1 MQEGRLILRAA
12 MRCRSQRRATACSG
26 SAPLIAKMTNPEET
40 RRSVW
45 ERTVTPG
52 VSRSE
57 SFKDP
62 ARSASCGVPLVRHRL

>member
-1 MQEGRLILRAA
+1 MQEGRLALGVA
-12 MRCRSQRRATACSG
+12 MRFRSQRWATACLG
-26 SAPLIAKMTNPEET
+26 STPLIAKMTNPEET

-52 VSRSE
+52 VSLSA

-62 ARSASCGVPLVRHRL
+62 ARSA